1 MKSHLF
7 SAFLSCLTALFVC
20 GYPLTVF
27 ADDSDALDRD
37 LAEQWSTHDIPAQTG
52 NQVFTAAGRF
62 ELGFSI
68 GYLATDDYYN
78 YVPIELNIH
87 YRFDEYWGLMLRSTL
102 LMVHGTTTLAD
113 FVDSHQSTIK
123 AKMLGDEQIVDF
135 SLTGTFHPVYG
146 KWTAE
151 TANLGRFD
159 WGIYAGI
166 GLVLSY
172 SADKSYQKREIQPHA
187 EGIFGTDMH
196 FFVLKWLAI
205 RLDASLRFY
214 HAPTQWVV
222 PCSITAGLSF
232 FMPSLLD

>member
-1 MKSHLF
+1 MKHLYC
-7 SAFLSCLTALFVC
+7 AFLACLAALFVF
-20 GYPLTVF
+20 GHQTPAF

-37 LAEQWSTHDIPAQTG
+37 LAEQWSTRDIPAQTG
-52 NQVFTAAGRF
+52 NRVFTSAGRF
-62 ELGFSI
+62 ELGLNI

-78 YVPIELNIH
+78 YVPIELNLH
-87 YRFDEYWGLMLRSTL
+87 YRFTEYWGLMLRSSL
-102 LMVHGTTTLAD
+102 LMINGTTTLAD
-113 FVDSHQSTIK
+113 FLDHHQTTIS

-151 TANLGRFD
+151 TTNLGRFD

-166 GLVLSY
+166 GLVVSK
-172 SADKSYQKREIQPHA
+172 SANKSRTKRETMTHA
-187 EGIFGTDMH
+187 EGIFGTDFH
-196 FFVLKWLAI
+196 FFVLSWLAV

-222 PCSITAGLSF
+222 PCTITAGVSF